1 MVITRTAGKTP
12 TELLADEAVSNKL
25 KTILPE
31 NCHRILLN
39 QTERETSIDVLYGL
53 IQLYPGKEPKSGWG
67 NPVKGNDTEISDD
80 VERLHRSFHICKEI
94 LNPVAISVNNY
105 ARLCGIMLTAL
116 TRLDSEGKLE
126 DKYKVLA
133 YKLKAIINPNWSQS
147 VYRILDNIVIRWS
160 HSNNRH

>member
-12 TELLADEAVSNKL
+12 TELLADEAVTNKL

-31 NCHRILLN
+31 YCHRILSSE
-39 QTERETSIDVLYGL
+39 TERETTFDVLYGL
-53 IQLYPGKEPKSGWG
+53 IQLYPDKEPKSGWG
-67 NPVKGNDTEISDD
+67 NPVKGSDIGIGDD
-80 VERLHRSFHICKEI
+80 VERLYRSFHICQEI
-94 LNPVAISVNNY
+94 TNHVAISVNNY

-133 YKLKAIINPNWSQS
+133 DKLKAIKNPNWSQS
-147 VYRILDNIVIRWS
+147 VYRILDNIVIPWS
-160 HSNNRH
+160 LWQQ